1 MLKFK
6 ICTKSNIVLWGIILI
21 NCLLLIQLELL
32 RVTRS
37 CSYSAW
43 KSQLILP
50 YFPHTK
56 IVVGVGKRVRRERE
70 RSYVRIQPVNK
81 IKLFFMCMWN
91 RKQLYN
97 KKKKR
102 KRNVHRLF
110 IYKVSIPEIVQYFE
124 SLFRTMK
131 CVLSME
137 VISGV
142 INVMSVTADNP
153 IKKKTHMT
161 KISEKKGKGSLSPF

>member
-56 IVVGVGKRVRRERE
+56 IVVGVGKQVRREREIERE

-110 IYKVSIPEIVQYFE
+110 IYKVSIPEIVHIL
-124 SLFRTMK
+124 SLFSEQWNVSCLWK
-131 CVLSME
+131 LYQESSMWCLLLL
-137 VISGV
+137 
-142 INVMSVTADNP
+142 T
-153 IKKKTHMT
+153 TQ
-161 KISEKKGKGSLSPF
+161 

>member
-56 IVVGVGKRVRRERE
+56 IVVGVGKQVRREREIERE

-97 KKKKR
+97 KKKK
-102 KRNVHRLF
+102 KEKGMYIGCSYIKCPYLKLYNIL
-110 IYKVSIPEIVQYFE
+110 
-124 SLFRTMK
+124 SLFSEQWNVSCLWK
-131 CVLSME
+131 LYQESSMWCLLLL
-137 VISGV
+137 
-142 INVMSVTADNP
+142 T
-153 IKKKTHMT
+153 TQ
-161 KISEKKGKGSLSPF
+161 

>member
-1 MLKFK
+1 MSEFNLW
-6 ICTKSNIVLWGIILI
+6 IKSN
-21 NCLLLIQLELL
+21 
-32 RVTRS
+32 
-37 CSYSAW
+37 YSLCACETENNF
-43 KSQLILP
+43 I
-50 YFPHTK
+50 TK
-56 IVVGVGKRVRRERE
+56 KR
-70 RSYVRIQPVNK
+70 
-81 IKLFFMCMWN
+81 
-91 RKQLYN
+91 
-97 KKKKR
+97 KR